1 MQPKSKLMNFDLD
14 SKISFVSGGGLTIL
28 MAGPI
33 YDAAIVLVM
42 GIVGGF
48 GGVVGKEIYYRIKD
62 LVKKKG
68 SK

>member
-1 MQPKSKLMNFDLD
+1 MNFDLD
-14 SKISFVSGGGLTIL
+14 SKISFVSGGGFTIL

-33 YDAAIVLVM
+33 YDAAVVLVM

-48 GGVVGKEIYYRIKD
+48 GGVFGKEIYYRIKEYI
-62 LVKKKG
+62 KKKKTPN

>member
-1 MQPKSKLMNFDLD
+1 MNFDLD
-14 SKISFVSGGGLTIL
+14 SKISFVSGGGFTIL

-48 GGVVGKEIYYRIKD
+48 GGVFGKEIYYRIKEYI
-62 LVKKKG
+62 KKK
-68 SK
+68 KALRK

>member
-1 MQPKSKLMNFDLD
+1 MNFDLD
-14 SKISFVSGGGLTIL
+14 SKISFVSGGGFTIL

-33 YDAAIVLVM
+33 YDGAIVLLM

-48 GGVVGKEIYYRIKD
+48 GGVFGKEIYYRIKD
-62 LVKKKG
+62 YIKKKKTPN